1 MQTSLIIVAI
11 VVVAA
16 AVLYIADRKTRGQPI
31 EVPILAKIA
40 SFAGLA
46 TGGVVFALQSD
57 TISDAVASVSE
68 SAQDMFVGKPTF

>member
-1 MQTSLIIVAI
+1 MDTSITVVAI

-16 AVLYIADRKTRGQPI
+16 TVLYIADRKARGEPI
-31 EVPILAKIA
+31 EFPILAKIA

-46 TGGVVFALQSD
+46 TGGVVFALKSD
-57 TISDAVASVSE
+57 TVLDAVASVGE